1 MIEVYLLE
9 QLDAFARLGTL
20 SAAAEEL
27 HVSQPALSRSMHKIE
42 SELGVPLFDRASS
55 KISLNA
61 TGRLAAQ
68 LAADVLRDDRQLVQR
83 VRAFDRQQRSIAFG
97 SCAPWPILATSRLMH
112 LRFPNTTISSEVVAS
127 DEDLLRGLRDRVYQL
142 VAIHELPEAHDIF
155 CQYLCEEN
163 MTVSV
168 KRDHPLAGRESVTFA
183 DLDGESLLA
192 WGNVSFWN
200 DVIRAHL
207 PQSNL
212 LFQTDFD
219 ALDELISKT
228 DFPTFSSDC
237 MARGGYVQDD
247 RVDIPIDEPDA
258 HASYYIACLDADKER
273 YASFFSGLRSQA
285 LTGSA

>member
-1 MIEVYLLE
+1 MIEIYLLE

-112 LRFPNTTISSEVVAS
+112 LRFPNMTISSEVVAS

-258 HASYYIACLDADKER
+258 RASYYIACLDADKER